1 MKTVLAGQDFRYELD
16 GRSLTIEDVITLS
29 RRSEYASCAL
39 SAEAMEKI
47 RATRD
52 LKRELISRET
62 PIYGVTTGFGDSA
75 HRQISASKTARL
87 QQNMLRFLG
96 SGTGPIASPEV
107 TRAAMLLRANC
118 LARGN
123 SGVRLEL
130 VERLLLYLNND
141 VLPLIPERGSCGAS
155 GDLVPLSYLG
165 GALVG
170 EVEVLHDGEVKDSR
184 ELLDELD
191 LEPMV

>member
-1 MKTVLAGQDFRYELD
+1 MKHALPRTGFRLELD
-16 GRSLTIEDVITLS
+16 GRSLKIEDLVAFA
-29 RRSEYASCAL
+29 RRSGDAECVL
-39 SAEAMEKI
+39 SAESVEKI
-47 RATRD
+47 EATHGLKRD
-52 LKRELISRET
+52 LIGREI

-96 SGTGPIASPEV
+96 SGTGPITSPEV

-118 LARGN
+118 LARGI

-130 VERLLLYLNND
+130 VERLLFYLNND

-155 GDLVPLSYLG
+155 GDLVPLSYVG
-165 GALVG
+165 AALV
-170 EVEVLHDGEVKDSR
+170 
-184 ELLDELD
+184 
-191 LEPMV
+191 